1 MLRPTYFLFKTQVA
15 PAFAPFLFLQH
26 LGSSYFP
33 LWQPLKSDHVVDKE
47 MMMDMWIITDQMKN
61 QNIQFLLQK
70 KDGEANEP

>member
-1 MLRPTYFLFKTQVA
+1 
-15 PAFAPFLFLQH
+15 
-26 LGSSYFP
+26 
-33 LWQPLKSDHVVDKE
+33 VDKE